1 MKIAVCFLMNN
12 RSYYSVIDE
21 NRTIRIGSEP
31 SDHLVIQDLDY
42 EIQVSVSNGGVAV
55 KKTLNRKTERLSGI
69 LNSSIVIDESKKI
82 ALYLSEAVKSP
93 LMFDLPDDC
102 EFSVGKSERKSVEGD
117 SNRIILRIPYIGR
130 YHFKIERHDGE
141 TWVKDFASRNG
152 LYLNGVRI
160 HKAKLTPGDILS
172 ILTVRFLYD
181 GECFR
186 FENVGNALTVCP
198 LQQGSETKEAA
209 LNPEAKNHVFVKRAP
224 RIRTEGRTKII
235 DLEKPPQAGDVRP
248 INWLSVFLSPAI
260 MIALLL
266 VLVFALGMSP
276 VMLIMS
282 GVMSVLSAVLGRD
295 FTHFQR
301 NFNFRSANTE
311 SDRVG
316 LVGLG
321 DAYCNWN
328 RKLLV

>member
-224 RIRTEGRTKII
+224 RIRTEGREGRGGLGLFAVVEI
-235 DLEKPPQAGDVRP
+235 GDVLVVDEAGEGVGDGVDVGVAERVVDDG
-248 INWLSVFLSPAI
+248 LD
-260 MIALLL
+260 
-266 VLVFALGMSP
+266 VLV
-276 VMLIMS
+276 V
-282 GVMSVLSAVLGRD
+282 
-295 FTHFQR
+295 
-301 NFNFRSANTE
+301 
-311 SDRVG
+311 VG